1 LLELVLGA
9 GILPAPS
16 FFGQTAF
23 RTDVKFRI
31 IAVGRPPAGPMRDAI
46 ADYESRAAR
55 YWPLEV
61 HEVRAEPA
69 KSRSPDEVRRL
80 EGARLIERATGSL
93 VALDE
98 RGRSLSTDTFAAW
111 MVERRQRAE
120 DTTFAVGG
128 AFGLDA
134 AVRDRALLVLSVS
147 PWTLQHEMA
156 RLLLAEQL
164 YRAGT
169 IQRGEPYHKG
179 S

>member
-1 LLELVLGA
+1 
-9 GILPAPS
+9 
-16 FFGQTAF
+16 
-23 RTDVKFRI
+23 
-31 IAVGRPPAGPMRDAI
+31 MREAI

-61 HEVRAEPA
+61 LEVRAEPA
-69 KSRSPDEVRRL
+69 RSRSADEVRRL

-93 VALDE
+93 VVLDE
-98 RGRSLSTDTFAAW
+98 RGRSLSTDAFAAW
-111 MVERRQRAE
+111 MVDRRQRAE
-120 DTTFAVGG
+120 DTTFVIGG
-128 AFGLDA
+128 AFGFEA
-134 AVRDRALLVLSVS
+134 GVRDRASIVMSIS